1 MLRTYICC
9 MMKHVLFGF
18 GFCYG

>member
-1 MLRTYICC
+1 

>member
-1 MLRTYICC
+1 VRAYICC